1 MKYKD
6 VNAME
11 GTKAYRKLREYRSV
25 GIILNRMVETS
36 CKKMLRSSDMKK
48 ARDQVLLVSGEKS
61 CR

>member
-1 MKYKD
+1 
-6 VNAME
+6 ME